1 MKFKE
6 KLGKEMLICDGA
18 MGTLLI
24 ENGLKAGELPEMWN
38 IEHPDILY
46 KIHKQ
51 YVDAGA
57 DIISANTFGAN
68 RLKLDGTGHSVEEI
82 ITEGVNIA
90 KKATQQ
96 ADRDVYVAL
105 DMSTTG
111 KLLEPYGDLPFDEA
125 YDIFKQQAIAGE
137 KAGADLVLLETMG
150 DLYEIKAATLA
161 IKENTELPLIVSMIF
176 NEKGQLLTGA
186 DVKTAVFTL
195 EGLGVDMIGLNC
207 GLGPKEMLEHVKEA
221 VKYSSTPILV
231 NPNAG
236 LPECVNGVT
245 SYKVGAEEFSDDMEK
260 IAKLGV
266 YCVGGCCGT
275 TPEHIKRTAEKC
287 KKIAVS
293 PVKQKHF
300 TVVTSYSKTTLIG
313 EKPVIV
319 GERINPTGKKKL
331 KAALVENNMDY
342 IVSEAVAQADK
353 KADVLDVNVG
363 LPEIDEPKMLVRA
376 IKTVQGVL
384 NIPLQIDTS
393 DFEAMEKAL
402 RIYNGK
408 ALINSANGKKESME
422 KVFPLAKKYGGV
434 VVCLTLD
441 ENGIP
446 DTAQGR
452 IEIAKRMIKTA
463 ESYGLSKDDL
473 IIDALAMTV
482 STGKDN
488 AKVTLETLDYV
499 RNTLGVNTCLGVSNI
514 SFGLPSREIINT
526 AFFTMAMHSGLSA
539 GIINPLSDMMMNA
552 YYSYCALKGY
562 DDNCENYINN
572 IAKVEA
578 VASGEAVDLKTAIIK
593 GMKAQSADCAKAM
606 LENTDPLK
614 VIDGYIIPALDV
626 VGQAFE
632 TGKMFLP
639 QLLMSADCA
648 KAAFD
653 EIKLKL
659 TADGEK
665 QEPKGKIVIATVKG
679 DIHDI
684 GKNIVKVLLE
694 NYGFDVIDLGKDVDP
709 ELVVETAKREQVKLV
724 GLSALMTTT
733 VANME
738 ITIKRL
744 HEDYPECKIMVGGAV
759 LTQDYA
765 DRIGADFYSKDAMGS
780 VRYAERLF
788 TEI

>member
-1 MKFKE
+1 
-6 KLGKEMLICDGA
+6 
-18 MGTLLI
+18 
-24 ENGLKAGELPEMWN
+24 
-38 IEHPDILY
+38 
-46 KIHKQ
+46 
-51 YVDAGA
+51 
-57 DIISANTFGAN
+57 
-68 RLKLDGTGHSVEEI
+68 
-82 ITEGVNIA
+82 
-90 KKATQQ
+90 
-96 ADRDVYVAL
+96 
-105 DMSTTG
+105 
-111 KLLEPYGDLPFDEA
+111 
-125 YDIFKQQAIAGE
+125 
-137 KAGADLVLLETMG
+137 
-150 DLYEIKAATLA
+150 
-161 IKENTELPLIVSMIF
+161 
-176 NEKGQLLTGA
+176 
-186 DVKTAVFTL
+186 
-195 EGLGVDMIGLNC
+195 
-207 GLGPKEMLEHVKEA
+207 
-221 VKYSSTPILV
+221 
-231 NPNAG
+231 
-236 LPECVNGVT
+236 
-245 SYKVGAEEFSDDMEK
+245 
-260 IAKLGV
+260 
-266 YCVGGCCGT
+266 
-275 TPEHIKRTAEKC
+275 
-287 KKIAVS
+287 
-293 PVKQKHF
+293 
-300 TVVTSYSKTTLIG
+300 
-313 EKPVIV
+313 
-319 GERINPTGKKKL
+319 
-331 KAALVENNMDY
+331 
-342 IVSEAVAQADK
+342 
-353 KADVLDVNVG
+353 
-363 LPEIDEPKMLVRA
+363 
-376 IKTVQGVL
+376 
-384 NIPLQIDTS
+384 
-393 DFEAMEKAL
+393 MEKAL

>member
-111 KLLEPYGDLPFDEA
+111 KLLEPYGDLPFEEA

-207 GLGPKEMLEHVKEA
+207 GLGPKEMLEHVEEA
-221 VKYSSTPILV
+221 VRYSSTPILV

-363 LPEIDEPKMLVRA
+363 LPEIDEPKMLVSA
-376 IKTVQGVL
+376 IKTVQSVL

>member
-363 LPEIDEPKMLVRA
+363 LPEIDEPKMLVSA

-578 VASGEAVDLKTAIIK
+578 VASGETVDLKTAIIK

-632 TGKMFLP
+632 MGKMFLP

-709 ELVVETAKREQVKLV
+709 ELVVEIAKRERVKLV

-780 VRYAERLF
+780 VRYAEKLF

>member
-111 KLLEPYGDLPFDEA
+111 KLLEPYGDLPFEEA